1 VNIPPEHRLNVGIGY
16 DTLGFFSNI
25 SAAYQG
31 KAFWT
36 DVSDFRMWGP
46 TDAFTMVNAK
56 VGARF
61 PRQGLVVS
69 ISALNLFDSKV
80 QQHVWGDFI
89 DRRIIA
95 EVTYR
100 F

>member
-1 VNIPPEHRLNVGIGY
+1 VNTPPEHRFNVGFGY
-16 DTLGFFSNI
+16 DTPQFFGNA
-25 SAAYQG
+25 SAAYQD

-36 DVSDFRMWGP
+36 DVGDSRMWGP

-56 VGARF
+56 VGVRF
-61 PRQGLVVS
+61 PRQGLVISV
-69 ISALNLFDSKV
+69 SALNLLDATV

-89 DRRIIA
+89 DRRIIG
-95 EVTYR
+95 EVSYR